1 MAARIVE
8 VLMRPRYLGL
18 FFVVILLSSTRLAS
32 ASDSAGNFS
41 LSSWTVQ
48 GAIAVEGAPVESR
61 QQRQWRVTFDQPLLL
76 NSASARDL
84 AAAEQRPQA
93 FTYSDGYNTRRKI
106 HMIASYAT
114 LPLFVG
120 QYVAGQKLYDGT
132 GSESA
137 KSWHGAL
144 AGGVAALFAVNTVT
158 GVWNMWEARQDP
170 NGKSRRLIHGLLMLG
185 ADAGFVA
192 TGLMAPDDD
201 GEGGSSKSAHRNVA
215 IASMSAATVSYLYML
230 FTR

>member
-1 MAARIVE
+1 
-8 VLMRPRYLGL
+8 MRPRNFGL
-18 FFVVILLSSTRLAS
+18 FLASFLFALPVLAS
-32 ASDSAGNFS
+32 ASDSGEIFTFN
-41 LSSWTVQ
+41 SWTIPGTV
-48 GAIAVEGAPVESR
+48 AIEGAAIESR
-61 QQRQWRVTFDQPLLL
+61 SQHTWRVTFDQQP
-76 NSASARDL
+76 SADL
-84 AAAEQRPQA
+84 ALIAPAAATDEQRPQA
-93 FTYSDGYNTRRKI
+93 FTYSEGYNTRRKI
-106 HMIASYAT
+106 HMAASWAT
-114 LPLFVG
+114 IPLFVG
-120 QYVAGQKLYDGT
+120 QYVAGQKLYDGE
-132 GSESA
+132 GGESA

-158 GVWNMWEARQDP
+158 GVWNMWEARKDP

-215 IASMSAATVSYLYML
+215 ITSMGVAAGSYLYML